1 MENEIEE
8 SGVVTEEPS
17 TGGEE
22 SGDTAER
29 EAPQEEK
36 SFDYESA
43 MRRAKSADAVA
54 SEYKKLCADADRTRE
69 SYPSFDLET
78 ECRDPRFTRL
88 LSVGIGVKEAYEALH
103 HEEIVKGAMQ
113 YAADLVWEAARKGTA
128 RTDRP
133 AENGVTP
140 TPAADPSLRVESL
153 TAGDIKDI
161 LARVRRGE
169 KIRF

>member
-8 SGVVTEEPS
+8 AGAVTEVPS
-17 TGGEE
+17 TDGTVTDAAGESPNE
-22 SGDTAER
+22 QEVR
-29 EAPQEEK
+29 E
-36 SFDYESA
+36 SFDPDA
-43 MRRAKSADAVA
+43 AIRRAEGAAGVA
-54 SEYKKLCADADRTRE
+54 AEYKKLCADADRTKE
-69 SYPSFDLET
+69 CYPSFDLEA
-78 ECRDPRFTRL
+78 ECRDPGFLRL
-88 LSVGIGVKEAYEALH
+88 VRAGVGVKEAYEAIH

-113 YAADLVWEAARKGTA
+113 YAADAVWEAARKGTA
-128 RTDRP
+128 RHP